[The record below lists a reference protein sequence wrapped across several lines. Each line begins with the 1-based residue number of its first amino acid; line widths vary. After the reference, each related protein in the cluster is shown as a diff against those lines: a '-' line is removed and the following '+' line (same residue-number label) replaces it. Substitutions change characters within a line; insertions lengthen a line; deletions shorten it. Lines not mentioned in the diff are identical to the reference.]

1 MDYTYYNK
9 NPHKNIENDCV
20 CRAISTAL
28 DRDYY
33 EIEDLLYQNSNKCDC
48 DMLTKSCY
56 RKLLERHFGLKA
68 HSGNGRTVEKIA
80 YLYPYCNV
88 IMRVYGH
95 LTCSINGNLT
105 DIFDCSHEIV
115 DEFWIVPNF

>member
-1 MDYTYYNK
+1 MSYTYYNK

-28 DRDYY
+28 NEDYY
-33 EIEDLLYQNSNKCDC
+33 YIKDMLHKNSNKCDC

-56 RKLLERHFGLKA
+56 RQLLEQYFGLKA
-68 HSGNGRTVEKIA
+68 YCGNGMTVKQIA
-80 YLYPYCNV
+80 YLYPYNNI

-95 LTCSINGNLT
+95 LTCSINGVIK
-105 DIFDCSHEIV
+105 DIFDCSNEIV
-115 DEFWIVPNF
+115 DEFWIV

>member
-1 MDYTYYNK
+1 MAYTYYNK
-9 NPHKNIENDCV
+9 NPLKNIENDCV

-48 DMLTKSCY
+48 NMLTKSCY
-56 RKLLERHFGLKA
+56 RQLLERHFGLKV
-68 HSGNGRTVEKIA
+68 HNGKGRTVEEIA
-80 YLYPYCNV
+80 YSYPNNNV

-95 LTCSINGNLT
+95 LTCSIKGEVI
-105 DIFDCSHEIV
+105 DIFDCSNEIV
-115 DEFWIVPNF
+115 DEFWVV